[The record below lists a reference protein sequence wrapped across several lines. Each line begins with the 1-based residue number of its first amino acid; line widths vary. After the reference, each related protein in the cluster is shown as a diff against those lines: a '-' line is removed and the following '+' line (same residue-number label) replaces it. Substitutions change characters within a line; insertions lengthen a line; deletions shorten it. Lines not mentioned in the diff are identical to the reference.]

1 MEHRDFHWHWWHWL
15 LIILAIM
22 LTIGVTYTLV
32 NNYEIVK
39 KDDKGYMQGIEQTV
53 EHPIDT
59 TKNTVK
65 DLTN

>member
-1 MEHRDFHWHWWHWL
+1 
-15 LIILAIM
+15 M

-39 KDDKGYMQGIEQTV
+39 KDDKGFVRGIEQTV